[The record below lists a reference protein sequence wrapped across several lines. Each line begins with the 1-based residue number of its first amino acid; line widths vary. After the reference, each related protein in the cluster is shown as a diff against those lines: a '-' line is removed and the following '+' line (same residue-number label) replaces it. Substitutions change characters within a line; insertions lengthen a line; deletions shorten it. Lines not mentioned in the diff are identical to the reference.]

1 MRLKIVLTNSK
12 EEKIVLPIHYNHL
25 LQAFIYNNI
34 DKDLANFLHNEGYKY
49 QKRNFKMFVFSR
61 IFSNEMRLHKE
72 EIIFDKEIYFF
83 LSSPIK
89 EFLSQFA
96 EKLLK
101 NYEFKIYKSNL
112 NLKSIEVLNL
122 PLFKEKERIKMLS
135 PLTVYSTLYK
145 EGEKKKTY
153 YYSPFEKEFK
163 VLIREN
169 LRKKYISFYKK
180 DLKFDFEI
188 EPLKVNK
195 KCEEIIIYKN
205 TVIKGWLGIY
215 EIRGTPEIIRF
226 AYDVG
231 LGSKNS
237 QGFGMFE
244 LCT

>member
-61 IFSNEMRLHKE
+61 IFSKEMGLHKE

-112 NLKSIEVLNL
+112 N
-122 PLFKEKERIKMLS
+122 
-135 PLTVYSTLYK
+135 
-145 EGEKKKTY
+145 
-153 YYSPFEKEFK
+153 
-163 VLIREN
+163 
-169 LRKKYISFYKK
+169 
-180 DLKFDFEI
+180 
-188 EPLKVNK
+188 
-195 KCEEIIIYKN
+195 
-205 TVIKGWLGIY
+205 
-215 EIRGTPEIIRF
+215 
-226 AYDVG
+226 
-231 LGSKNS
+231 
-237 QGFGMFE
+237 
-244 LCT
+244 